1 MDQTAARGIRSLSG
15 AWVALVITIAVI
27 LVSGCGCERDKP
39 ATTGSPAPTGDA
51 AANAAFPSEHTVS
64 GMIQLKEGHYQD
76 DDLVSS
82 ELDEL
87 TARGDV
93 DGNDTE
99 DLVVVLVT
107 NTGGSGIFYEL
118 YALRNEQPPQNN
130 AIRVSIPAFLGDRVV
145 VNKLRIEQNTIV
157 VDLVVQGPND
167 PLCCPTLPVT
177 WRFRLD
183 GNSLVR
189 IADTTPAR

>member
-1 MDQTAARGIRSLSG
+1 MDQTTARDIRSLSG
-15 AWVALVITIAVI
+15 AWVALLVAIAVI

-51 AANAAFPSEHTVS
+51 AANAAFPSEHTAAGVV
-64 GMIQLKEGHYQD
+64 QLTDGSYQD

-82 ELDEL
+82 ELDAL
-87 TARGDV
+87 TARGDI
-93 DGNDTE
+93 DGNGTE
-99 DLVVVLVT
+99 DLIVVLVT
-107 NTGGSGIFYEL
+107 NTGGSGIFYEI
-118 YALRNEQPPQNN
+118 YALRNAQPPQNN
-130 AIRVSIPAFLGDRVV
+130 AIQVSIPAFLGDRVV
-145 VNKLRIEQNTIV
+145 VNELRIEQNTIV
-157 VDLVVQGPND
+157 VDLIVQGAND

-189 IADTTPAR
+189 IADTTPAQ